1 VGTNRYFNL
10 FNPRSEQN
18 LVDDLNREAI
28 QIHGIDCVYLPRSN
42 QKIDLVLGEDVLSK
56 FDDVYDIEVYI
67 KNVDGFEGQGTL
79 MNKFGI
85 DIKDQITLTISR
97 TRFNDV
103 VGTEL
108 ERPREGDLIYFP
120 LNNAL
125 LEIRYVEHESVFYNL
140 GERYVYELK
149 CEQYAFSHEEVKTG
163 VDAIDEI
170 ADIAASSIFLKLG
183 VGVGTFQQGEI
194 VYQGLDLLEADAK
207 ATVIQAIFPA
217 GQLQVKD
224 IFGVFDPTNGP
235 VKGVKSAASYSLTSL
250 NTQAIS
256 DPLAENVPIQTE
268 SDSIIDF
275 TENNPFSE
283 DDF

>member
-1 VGTNRYFNL
+1 MGTNRYFNL